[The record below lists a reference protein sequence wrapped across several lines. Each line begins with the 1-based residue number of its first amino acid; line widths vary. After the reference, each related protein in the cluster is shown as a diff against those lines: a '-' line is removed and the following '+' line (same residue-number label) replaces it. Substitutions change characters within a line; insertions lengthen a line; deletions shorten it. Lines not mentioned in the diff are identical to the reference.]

1 MFITRGDT
9 GNGRSGI
16 IFTDGKRFMKD
27 TLSEKD
33 QCLVSDP
40 QAFFEYLRTGYDEG
54 RLIEIPEP
62 RSYLTPSPVER
73 IFLPAVNFRAHS
85 AESSMREN
93 DSPYFFL
100 KFKSSLVNH
109 KGISYIPRNVKQYD
123 YEGEIAIVI
132 GKKGKYLTKKDAGE
146 VVFGYSIVNDLSVRD
161 YQMTEFPRYGK
172 NWVLGKAG
180 DFALPYGPWIL
191 LATEVESFEFTI
203 RTYVNGEK
211 RQDGSTKDM
220 IFSVEEL
227 IAEMS
232 KVTTLRPGDIIT
244 TGTPSGV
251 AVHSGKGFLKDG
263 DMVEVEVPKIGKLET
278 TIKKEDS
285 NNIPY

>member
-1 MFITRGDT
+1 
-9 GNGRSGI
+9 
-16 IFTDGKRFMKD
+16 
-27 TLSEKD
+27 
-33 QCLVSDP
+33 
-40 QAFFEYLRTGYDEG
+40 
-54 RLIEIPEP
+54 
-62 RSYLTPSPVER
+62 
-73 IFLPAVNFRAHS
+73 PAVNFRAHS

-191 LATEVESFEFTI
+191 PATEVESFEFTI

>member
-1 MFITRGDT
+1 MFITRAETRDGK
-9 GNGRSGI
+9 SGI
-16 IFTDGKRFMKD
+16 VATDGKRFYIDELSTKD
-27 TLSEKD
+27 H
-33 QCLVSDP
+33 CLMTDP
-40 QAFFEYLRTGYDEG
+40 NAYFEYLKRGPVESELT
-54 RLIEIPEP
+54 EIDDPA
-62 RSYLTPSPVER
+62 RYYTPSPAER
-73 IFLPAVNFRAHS
+73 IFLPAVNFKSHS

-93 DSPYFFL
+93 QSPYFFL

-109 KGISYIPRNVKQYD
+109 KGVSFIPRNVKQYD

-132 GKKGKYLTKKDAGE
+132 GERGKYLSKKDASR
-146 VVFGYSIVNDLSVRD
+146 VIFGYGIVNDLSVRD
-161 YQMTEFPRYGK
+161 YQMVEFPRYGK

-191 LATEVESFEFTI
+191 PAREVKEFKFKI
-203 RTYVNGEK
+203 RTYVNGDK
-211 RQDGSTKDM
+211 RQDGTTEDM

-227 IAEMS
+227 IAEVS

-263 DMVEVEVPKIGKLET
+263 DVVNVEVPGIGMLET
-278 TIKKEDS
+278 NIKNEDP
-285 NNIPY
+285 NKLLY